1 MVLSIFN
8 PFDKI
13 FRGLIYPKELRI
25 HFGSVLEFIPFF
37 FISLKLCENKF
48 YKNPQQKCMSCL
60 EFGHMLNSQGHFY
73 SL

>member
-37 FISLKLCENKF
+37 FISLKLCEKLINTEEDLSF
-48 YKNPQQKCMSCL
+48 CSVNFLCD
-60 EFGHMLNSQGHFY
+60 FHFIAVVT
-73 SL
+73 